1 MDSTGQRRSARV
13 LFDTQVVIRG
23 ESANRVGFQE
33 ETFTV
38 TVSAH
43 GALVLL
49 AAKVDLGQRLLVL
62 NPKNSDEREGRV
74 AYAGLAHAGL
84 AQVAVEFT
92 DPCPDFWEIS
102 SPPADWRVS

>member
-1 MDSTGQRRSARV
+1 MASTGQRRSARV

-23 ESANRVGFQE
+23 ESANRIGFEE

-49 AAKVDLGQRLLVL
+49 AAKVNLGQRLVML
-62 NPKNSDEREGRV
+62 NPKNSDQREGRV
-74 AYAGLAHAGL
+74 AYTGLEHAGL

-92 DPCPDFWEIS
+92 DPSPDFWEIS
-102 SPPADWRVS
+102 SPPPDWHVS